1 MGNHDWYPTL
11 DVLMGAS
18 TRKSSET
25 GIKSHLT
32 THKTSTNDGCSY
44 VFVCFHGC
52 SSQKNIWYLKF
63 QCISSVFIHPKMHL
77 LPFSP
82 RGGCANFRWR
92 TTDLFSGRK
101 TDWKWIK
108 SKWIRLEIA
117 QWSHKR
123 HVIFSLKAST
133 SASQKKPGKMK
144 PEMYPKS
151 ENSEMCNLITLQE
164 SEKKMY
170 LELVWK
176 HLKSS
181 QSTSDL
187 HLRAFGLTDLWLG
200 ANRNCEIY
208 YFAIHYMPIW
218 RFPKSWGYPQFSSIL
233 FSAFPL

>member
-1 MGNHDWYPTL
+1 MFSWMFIP
-11 DVLMGAS
+11 
-18 TRKSSET
+18 K
-25 GIKSHLT
+25 K
-32 THKTSTNDGCSY
+32 
-44 VFVCFHGC
+44 
-52 SSQKNIWYLKF
+52 IWYLKF

-164 SEKKMY
+164 SEKKNVSGTC
-170 LELVWK
+170 LKASEIFSIHQWPPSSSVWPHWPLVGCQQELW
-176 HLKSS
+176 
-181 QSTSDL
+181 DL
-187 HLRAFGLTDLWLG
+187 
-200 ANRNCEIY
+200 
-208 YFAIHYMPIW
+208 
-218 RFPKSWGYPQFSSIL
+218 L
-233 FSAFPL
+233 FCNTLYAHMEVS